1 MICSQ
6 EECVR
11 IHSAVLL
18 VVVLLVGMS
27 AGQPAESAETL
38 TVFAAASL
46 TEFLGEVKPVF
57 EKKHPGT
64 EVRLNLAASS
74 RLRIQIEYGGPAD
87 VFLSANTRNMDP
99 LVKAKLAE
107 KPSIFAHNR
116 LVVAVPK
123 RNPARI
129 RTPSDLGKP
138 DIKLVIAAEET
149 PIGTYTREVI
159 GKMDACGDYGQDFA
173 ARVMANVRSHEPTV
187 KSVVA
192 RVYLGEADAG
202 ICYSSDITPAVREN
216 VFTIDIP
223 DPVNIIADYPIAVI
237 ARTRH
242 KTLAEAFVAFVLSPE
257 GQRLL
262 VKHGFVNAKPTEVSQ
277 P

>member
-1 MICSQ
+1 M
-6 EECVR
+6 R
-11 IHSAVLL
+11 IHAPIVLAVSLL
-18 VVVLLVGMS
+18 IGILPV
-27 AGQPAESAETL
+27 QPADAAETL

-46 TEFLGEVKPVF
+46 TEFLGEAEPVF

-64 EVRLNLAASS
+64 QVRLNLAASS

-87 VFLSANTRNMDP
+87 VFLSANTKNMGP

-107 KPSIFAHNR
+107 KPSVFAHNR
-116 LVVAVPK
+116 LIIAVPK

-129 RTPSDLGKP
+129 RAAADLARRGV
-138 DIKLVIAAEET
+138 KLVIAAEQT

-159 GKMDACGDYGQDFA
+159 GKMDACGDYGEDFA

-187 KSVVA
+187 KAVVA

-202 ICYSSDITPAVREN
+202 ICYASDITPAIREN
-216 VFTIDIP
+216 VFSIDIP
-223 DPVNIIADYPIAVI
+223 DAVNVVAAYPLAVI
-237 ARTRH
+237 SRTRH
-242 KTLAEAFVAFVLSPE
+242 RALADTFVDFVLSPE

-262 VKHGFVNAKPTEVSQ
+262 VKHGFLNARPTETAR

>member
-1 MICSQ
+1 
-6 EECVR
+6 VR
-11 IHSAVLL
+11 VHSAVLL
-18 VVVLLVGMS
+18 AVALLVGMS
-27 AGQPAESAETL
+27 VGQPAESAETL
-38 TVFAAASL
+38 TVFGAASL

-64 EVRLNLAASS
+64 QVRLNLAASS
-74 RLRIQIEYGGPAD
+74 RLRFQIEYGGPAD

-116 LVVAVPK
+116 LVIAVPK
-123 RNPARI
+123 RNPAGI
-129 RTPSDLGKP
+129 GTPSDLAKP

-149 PIGTYTREVI
+149 PIGAYTRDAI
-159 GKMDACGDYGQDFA
+159 GKMDASGDYGEDFR

-187 KSVVA
+187 KAVVA
-192 RVYLGEADAG
+192 RVNLGEADAG

-223 DPVNIIADYPIAVI
+223 EPVNITADYPIAVI

-242 KTLAEAFVAFVLSPE
+242 ETLADTFVAFVLSPE

-262 VKHGFVNAKPTEVSQ
+262 VKHGFVNARPTEAPQ